1 MRLLFEIG
9 MEENPARFLEPALA
23 ELKKNFMNKCK
34 AERIAHGE
42 VKMYGTP
49 RRLILC
55 AEEVAEQQEDLNE
68 LNIGPAKSIA
78 FLNGEITRAG
88 IGFAKSQ
95 GIDPVDL
102 EIIQTDKGEYIAA
115 RKSLQGQA
123 TKTLLPELLKSLVL
137 ELSFPKSMKWSDLKI
152 RFARPIEWFLAMADS
167 EVVEFE
173 IEGMKSS
180 NHSKGH
186 RFFGK
191 EFTVNSVE
199 DYFVKIRENNV
210 IIDIQERKKM
220 IREDILS
227 KIAEDEQV
235 VIEEGLLSEVT
246 NLVEYPYPIVG
257 TFNSDFLE
265 VPQEVLIISMEV
277 HQRYFPILDKNGKL
291 LPKFVVIRNGIEDS
305 DNVRIGNEKVLSAR
319 LADARFFYKEDLR
332 NHLENNVEK
341 LKHVVFQKDLGTIYQ
356 KITRTQ
362 EICEFLLAK
371 LHLEEKRETVLRTAY
386 LAKADLV
393 SNMIGEKEFTKLQG
407 FMGADYALKF
417 GEKEEVS
424 KGIREHY
431 YPRFQ
436 GDELPQVVEG
446 ILVGIADRLD
456 TLVGCF
462 GVGVIP
468 SGSKDPFAL
477 RRAALGIVNIIL
489 NSKLDLSL
497 RELVNASLDTLA
509 KDGVLKRDRAEVEKE
524 VMEFFKQR
532 LINVF
537 SEKMDRDI
545 VAAVLEVQSED
556 AMDAFTRM
564 QALKAFLTQE
574 GAKDLLD
581 LAKRVGNISKEAKSR
596 EVNVTLFQQE
606 EEKELYHYTEKTKME
621 IESLVSDKNYAGYLA
636 AVLASKEIVT
646 KYFNAV
652 KVMDENVEVQ
662 NNRIS
667 QLGLLSSLYQKLAD
681 LSVLEER
688 EVFLWM
694 RRELQRRLRKF

>member
-362 EICEFLLAK
+362 EICEILLAK

-688 EVFLWM
+688 
-694 RRELQRRLRKF
+694 

>member
-23 ELKKNFMNKCK
+23 ELKKNFIQKCK
-34 AERIAHGE
+34 AERIVHGE

-49 RRLILC
+49 RRLVLC
-55 AEEVAEQQEDLNE
+55 AEDVAEQQEDLNE

-95 GIDPVDL
+95 GIAPVDL

-115 RKSLQGQA
+115 RKSMKGQA
-123 TKTLLPELLKSLVL
+123 TKSLLPELLKSLVL
-137 ELSFPKSMKWSDLKI
+137 ELSFPKSMKWSDLKL

-167 EVVEFE
+167 EVIPFE
-173 IEGMKSS
+173 IEGMRSS
-180 NHSKGH
+180 NRSKGH

-191 EFTVNSVE
+191 EFEIASVE
-199 DYFVKIRENNV
+199 EYFTKIRENNV

-220 IREDILS
+220 IREEVLS

-235 VIEEGLLSEVT
+235 VIEEGLLAEVT

-257 TFNSDFLE
+257 SFNSDFLE

-277 HQRYFPILDKNGKL
+277 HQRYFPILDKDGKL

-332 NHLENNVEK
+332 NPLENNVEK

-356 KITRTQ
+356 KIMRTQ
-362 EICEFLLAK
+362 EICEFLLSK

-436 GDELPQVVEG
+436 GDELPQVTEG

-489 NSKLDLSL
+489 HSKLDISL
-497 RELVNASLDTLA
+497 RELVNISLDSLS
-509 KDGVLKRDRAEVEKE
+509 KDEVLKRDRVEVEKE
-524 VMEFFKQR
+524 VMDFFKQR
-532 LINVF
+532 LVNIF

-545 VAAVLEVQSED
+545 VSAVLEVQAED

-564 QALKAFLTQE
+564 QALKVFLTQKE
-574 GAKDLLD
+574 AKDLLD
-581 LAKRVGNISKEAKSR
+581 LVKRVGNISKEAKSM
-596 EVNVTLFQQE
+596 EVNVSLLQQE
-606 EEKELYHYTEKTKME
+606 EEKALYEWVEQAKNN
-621 IESLVSDKNYAGYLA
+621 IESLVLDKNYAGYLA
-636 AVLASKEIVT
+636 AVLASKEVVT
-646 KYFNAV
+646 TYFNAV
-652 KVMDENVEVQ
+652 KVMDENKEIQ
-662 NNRIS
+662 ENRIS
-667 QLGLLSSLYQKLAD
+667 QLALLHSLYQKLAD
-681 LSVLEER
+681 LSILEER
-688 EVFLWM
+688 
-694 RRELQRRLRKF
+694 

>member
-362 EICEFLLAK
+362 EICEILLAK

-497 RELVNASLDTLA
+497 RELVNASLDTLV

-688 EVFLWM
+688 
-694 RRELQRRLRKF
+694 

>member
-497 RELVNASLDTLA
+497 RELVNASLDTLV

-688 EVFLWM
+688 
-694 RRELQRRLRKF
+694 